1 MEFMETGL
9 SDGGPESEAD
19 PTTLENASGEVD
31 YNNGYEGNK
40 FNFFVKNDI
49 VFPKVLSPTD
59 FLCILYLKFT
69 RRIISTTATGVRFC
83 QQRCMRWNI

>member
-1 MEFMETGL
+1 MEFMESGL

-40 FNFFVKNDI
+40 FNFFVKM
-49 VFPKVLSPTD
+49 VLYFTEMSTD

>member
-40 FNFFVKNDI
+40 FNFFVKM
-49 VFPKVLSPTD
+49 
-59 FLCILYLKFT
+59 ILY
-69 RRIISTTATGVRFC
+69 
-83 QQRCMRWNI
+83 

>member
-40 FNFFVKNDI
+40 FNLKVEILSNHYVK
-49 VFPKVLSPTD
+49 
-59 FLCILYLKFT
+59 Y
-69 RRIISTTATGVRFC
+69 
-83 QQRCMRWNI
+83 

>member
-40 FNFFVKNDI
+40 FNLKVEILSKSSCKNIKPDRFLMDI
-49 VFPKVLSPTD
+49 
-59 FLCILYLKFT
+59 ILKIY
-69 RRIISTTATGVRFC
+69 
-83 QQRCMRWNI
+83 